1 MVCRLLAPCIDD
13 GEELPLHGSIANQP
27 CAQSY
32 WEEDDKEIRIHSVT
46 KDEVIFGRKLVLK
59 RTVTIS
65 KEENTF
71 SIDDHIENTGSKTE
85 PMEILYHMNMGY
97 PLLDEDSE
105 VTIPSVEVRARDD
118 HAQEDIANWMHMEK
132 PQGDY
137 QERCYYH
144 KFEGADG
151 KAGIYQ
157 PKLNV
162 GLEISFDASKL
173 DGFVE
178 WKMMGVRD
186 YVLGL
191 ECGNCYP
198 DGRDVMRKTGMLKF
212 LKPGEAVD
220 YHVDIKLYQK

>member
-1 MVCRLLAPCIDD
+1 MIMLRKTLPTGCIWKN
-13 GEELPLHGSIANQP
+13 HRVI
-27 CAQSY
+27 
-32 WEEDDKEIRIHSVT
+32 IR
-46 KDEVIFGRKLVLK
+46 KDAII
-59 RTVTIS
+59 TNS
-65 KEENTF
+65 K
-71 SIDDHIENTGSKTE
+71 D
-85 PMEILYHMNMGY
+85 
-97 PLLDEDSE
+97 
-105 VTIPSVEVRARDD
+105 
-118 HAQEDIANWMHMEK
+118 
-132 PQGDY
+132 
-137 QERCYYH
+137 
-144 KFEGADG
+144 ADG

>member
-1 MVCRLLAPCIDD
+1 MSYFSPCGYVAPAYYDKVGANWLQSFTAGFLTTCGLQAVGTPCIDD

-137 QERCYYH
+137 QGKMLLSQIRRC
-144 KFEGADG
+144 
-151 KAGIYQ
+151 
-157 PKLNV
+157 
-162 GLEISFDASKL
+162 
-173 DGFVE
+173 
-178 WKMMGVRD
+178 
-186 YVLGL
+186 
-191 ECGNCYP
+191 
-198 DGRDVMRKTGMLKF
+198 
-212 LKPGEAVD
+212 
-220 YHVDIKLYQK
+220 